1 MRLSRRRFLIA
12 SGASATLALWP
23 RTAAWGAPGGADPRL
38 LVVLLRGG
46 LDGLHAL
53 PPLDDPDAAR
63 LRAALLP
70 DAPLP
75 LDGSFGLHPA
85 LGFAHTL
92 YQRGD
97 LLPVVAVAPPYR
109 ERSHFDAQDCL
120 ENGTGTPGGSHTGW
134 LNRCVGAMG
143 GAEGLAIA
151 SVMPLSLRGPAPAR
165 TWSPPLPQAVDPRLL
180 ERLAP
185 LYAADPEL
193 ATAFEQV
200 AAGSLD
206 AMAGESRRVR
216 GRLPDLAGVAARF
229 LAAARGP
236 RVGFVEDSGWDTHGS
251 QARVL
256 GRKLAE
262 LDAALEAF
270 HDAARA
276 VWPSTVVVVLTEFGR
291 TVAINGTGGTDH
303 GTGGLALLA
312 GGPVAGGRIGGDWPG
327 LGVRSLYEGRDLR
340 PTGDLRGLLKGVLGQ
355 HLRVSEAAL
364 ETQVFPDS
372 RSVPRMEGLIG

>member
-70 DAPLP
+70 DAPLA

-180 ERLAP
+180 DHALVHCRGTSVESGELAQVSLAP
-185 LYAADPEL
+185 
-193 ATAFEQV
+193 QI
-200 AAGSLD
+200 
-206 AMAGESRRVR
+206 
-216 GRLPDLAGVAARF
+216 
-229 LAAARGP
+229 
-236 RVGFVEDSGWDTHGS
+236 
-251 QARVL
+251 
-256 GRKLAE
+256 GRKA
-262 LDAALEAF
+262 
-270 HDAARA
+270 
-276 VWPSTVVVVLTEFGR
+276 TEFMNQIWRLRENRCGSVR
-291 TVAINGTGGTDH
+291 
-303 GTGGLALLA
+303 
-312 GGPVAGGRIGGDWPG
+312 RQGD
-327 LGVRSLYEGRDLR
+327 E
-340 PTGDLRGLLKGVLGQ
+340 
-355 HLRVSEAAL
+355 
-364 ETQVFPDS
+364 
-372 RSVPRMEGLIG
+372 